1 MTTGEK
7 IAMLRKGKNIT
18 QEQLAEIL
26 GVSRQSVSRWEMD
39 QAFPETEKLIR
50 LAVLF
55 SCSIDFLL
63 GQALDI
69 KKQMEAQISADT
81 CVEFIRQCG
90 YFFLATSVGDCPR
103 LRPLGMIC
111 TDGEMLYLITDKR
124 KNVYSDLK
132 QNASVELA
140 SYNLTTRKWIRI
152 SGSAEED
159 DTYASRELILAAYPV
174 LRQKYPQEQEAFVA
188 IYRVHIEAVS
198 IN

>member
-39 QAFPETEKLIR
+39 QVFPETEKLIR
-50 LAVLF
+50 LAGLF

-63 GQALDI
+63 SQALNA
-69 KKQMEAQISADT
+69 KKQMEAQISADA
-81 CVEFIRQCG
+81 CVEFIRECG
-90 YFFLATSVGDCPR
+90 YFFLATSVGNCPK
-103 LRPLGMIC
+103 LRPFGMIC
-111 TDGEMLYLITDKR
+111 SDGELLYLVTDKR
-124 KNVYSDLK
+124 KSVYSDLE
-132 QNASVELA
+132 QNARVELA

-152 SGSAEED
+152 SGSAGED
-159 DTYASRELILAAYPV
+159 DTCASRELALSAYPV
-174 LRQKYPQEQEAFVA
+174 LKQKYPEEQEMFLAVYQ
-188 IYRVHIEAVS
+188 IHIEAVS